1 MSKLKQ
7 GAALAKS
14 AARILAALP
23 TGAKND
29 ALRQIAAALD
39 ESRGEILT
47 ANEKDVAA
55 AKENGMSAAMLD
67 RLTLT
72 NPRID
77 DMGAAIEKLIS
88 LDDPVGTYLSKKT
101 MPSGLTIGQ
110 VRVPLGVVGMIYE
123 SRPNVT
129 VDAATLCLKSGNGAV
144 LRSGKEAFLTSSAL
158 VAIMRRALENTS
170 IPPDAIYLVE
180 DTSRETATEMMSL
193 RESIDVLIPRGGAG
207 LIRSVVE
214 NAKVPVI
221 ETGVGVCHIYV
232 TADANLQMAAD
243 ILENAK
249 CQRPSVCNAA
259 ECLLVD
265 AAVAPQFLQLV
276 LPRLQKHNV
285 QLRADDTALAI
296 LGNAAIPATEDDWG
310 HEFLDYTLAIRVV
323 DGADS
328 AMEHIA
334 RYGSGHS
341 ECIVTESYQKAQIFL
356 QKVDAAAVYVNA
368 STRFT
373 DGGMFGLG
381 AEIGI
386 STQKMHARGPMG
398 LEVLTSTK
406 FVVYGN
412 GQIRE

>member
-207 LIRSVVE
+207 LIRSVVG